1 MKSFSEID
9 IISKRA
15 SRALGYSWGISEEI
29 GKNIRLLEMFGLN
42 GIKNFNAYCNVFKK
56 RKFQNISLIA
66 KKNYSKTSSFCPI
79 TTGVNFLDQV
89 KILEELTDLEFQN
102 VGFPLLFLPFVSRAS
117 EIIGKK
123 IFLKLDKREFLLNFN
138 QSIFTNFLNNE
149 IIDNSKII
157 NIKFLTNKDSFTD
170 NEWQNL
176 LNLSHETF
184 VDENEELKKTAAG
197 AGLTDND

>member
-42 GIKNFNAYCNVFKK
+42 GIKNFNAYCNVFKN

-79 TTGVNFLDQV
+79 TTGINFLDQA

-123 IFLKLDKREFLLNFN
+123 IFLKLDNREFLLNFN

>member
-1 MKSFSEID
+1 M
-9 IISKRA
+9 
-15 SRALGYSWGISEEI
+15 
-29 GKNIRLLEMFGLN
+29 
-42 GIKNFNAYCNVFKK
+42 
-56 RKFQNISLIA
+56 IA
-66 KKNYSKTSSFCPI
+66 KKNYSKPSSFCPI

-89 KILEELTDLEFQN
+89 KILEELKELEFQN

-123 IFLKLDKREFLLNFN
+123 IFLKLDNREFLLNFN

>member
-1 MKSFSEID
+1 MKSFSEIET
-9 IISKRA
+9 ISKRA

-79 TTGVNFLDQV
+79 TTGINFLDQA

-123 IFLKLDKREFLLNFN
+123 IFLKLDNREFLLNFN

>member
-42 GIKNFNAYCNVFKK
+42 GIKNFNAYCSVFKK

-123 IFLKLDKREFLLNFN
+123 IFLKLDNREFLLNFN